1 MPLIKRHNRMM
12 MELLSPCYVN
22 QEATQH
28 KMWSGENRKMY
39 NLLILLLFLL
49 LLLLLLPLRVV
60 NRQGISREWPPRIGA
75 RKKQNVAE
83 RMNTICNWIVDHKH
97 YSHYQA
103 MYEVLNWPFYTA
115 SEFLNSFAWLQL
127 QLQWPS
133 IQPSTYNLKST
144 ATPFL
149 DALDVGEWVKQS
161 VTNSFFRDFSFKI
174 RMNYVS
180 SYLRSSPF

>member
-1 MPLIKRHNRMM
+1 MNR
-12 MELLSPCYVN
+12 
-22 QEATQH
+22 
-28 KMWSGENRKMY
+28 
-39 NLLILLLFLL
+39 
-49 LLLLLLPLRVV
+49 
-60 NRQGISREWPPRIGA
+60 
-75 RKKQNVAE
+75 
-83 RMNTICNWIVDHKH
+83 ICNWIVDHKH
-97 YSHYQA
+97 YSHLPKQ

-180 SYLRSSPF
+180 SYLRSCLSKLFISINVFPINYGGIHIFIIWILLHVGHFLMCRLYWNSSKVLLSFTPFFLLAFIQLI